1 MPGAWEAEAQT
12 KRADVRDV
20 QCAHEAARSTRDERS
35 MDFESEDES
44 DGARTND
51 EACAGVR
58 PEDHDVS
65 ESDGCIATLV
75 LLTEATEEPVSG
87 VTATR

>member
-1 MPGAWEAEAQT
+1 
-12 KRADVRDV
+12 
-20 QCAHEAARSTRDERS
+20 

-75 LLTEATEEPVSG
+75 LLTEATEEPVCVSG
-87 VTATR
+87 VR

>member
-1 MPGAWEAEAQT
+1 
-12 KRADVRDV
+12 
-20 QCAHEAARSTRDERS
+20 

-65 ESDGCIATLV
+65 ESDGCIATSLV
-75 LLTEATEEPVSG
+75 RYSRKRLMRSLSLSLCVSG
-87 VTATR
+87 RSPV

>member
-1 MPGAWEAEAQT
+1 
-12 KRADVRDV
+12 
-20 QCAHEAARSTRDERS
+20 

-75 LLTEATEEPVSG
+75 LLTEATEEPVSP
-87 VTATR
+87 V

>member
-20 QCAHEAARSTRDERS
+20 QCAHEARETRGRS

-75 LLTEATEEPVSG
+75 LLTEATEEPVCVSG
-87 VTATR
+87 VR